1 MSLGAGGVQE
11 QPRLQQYEDP
21 QKPGPYSGVRVLE
34 ILAEAKN
41 YNRYLASLIEKRLG
55 PNDTILDF
63 GAGVGTFALPLVR
76 QGRDVTG
83 VEPDAQLAARL
94 RDAGLAVTT
103 GLSEVHDESID
114 LIYTFNVLEHIAE
127 DGAALRALARKLRPS
142 GRLLIYVPAFMV
154 LYSSFDQ
161 EIGHLRRYRRRGL
174 VNLVRAAGLQVVDAR
189 YADSVGFLA
198 ALLFRVLG
206 RKEASVSRKAVDFYD
221 RILFPLSRLAD
232 AALHRWIGKNLV
244 VVAERDA

>member
-1 MSLGAGGVQE
+1 MSLGARGSQARSRLR
-11 QPRLQQYEDP
+11 QYQDPR
-21 QKPGPYSGVRVLE
+21 KPGPYSGVRVLE

-55 PNDTILDF
+55 PNDKILDF

-83 VEPDAQLAARL
+83 VEPDVQLAARL
-94 RDAGLAVTT
+94 RDGGLTVSA
-103 GLSEVHDESID
+103 GLSEIRDESID
-114 LIYTFNVLEHIAE
+114 LIYTFNVLEHIAD
-127 DGAALRALARKLRPS
+127 DGGALRALARKLRPS
-142 GRLLIYVPAFMV
+142 GRLVIYVPAFMV
-154 LYSSFDQ
+154 LYSSFDHQ
-161 EIGHLRRYRRRGL
+161 IGHLRRYRRRGL

-198 ALLFRVLG
+198 ALLFRALG

-221 RILFPLSRLAD
+221 RILFPLSRVAD
-232 AALHRWIGKNLV
+232 EALHRWIGKNLV
-244 VVAERDA
+244 VVAERDT